1 MFNKARYPRWR
12 RVRRAGIDILI
23 RRLSILA
30 VWRRARA

>member
-23 RRLSILA
+23 RRLSIPA
-30 VWRRARA
+30 VWRTARA